1 MDRRAIP
8 SIGMTHYGE
17 DWLRTSGILSM
28 HLPGSVEKDPVR
40 LSPHYHDFFQISFIQ
55 SECHLM
61 HDFREKT
68 LHRTCLFFVGPG
80 HVHTIRPNLEMEG
93 TVVSFTRDFFDA
105 RQDGVRGLLSEFPFF
120 HAADAEPWL
129 EIPAALEDEFRKHF
143 AEIQQEFDLARPG
156 AGEILR
162 CLLRMLFV
170 KATRLHTDRD
180 DGPPTTR
187 SAALVRS
194 FLKHVEEHF
203 LTWKTLAPYAREL
216 GISANHLNDVVSAE
230 TGHPAGEHIR
240 LRTMLDAKRLLLYS
254 ELSVAEIGYGLGF
267 KDPSYFGRFFR
278 RYGRCTPAD
287 FRSQIREKY
296 HQDP

>member
-1 MDRRAIP
+1 MIQ
-8 SIGMTHYGE
+8 YGE
-17 DWLRTSGILSM
+17 DSLRTSGIVAM
-28 HLPGSVEKDPVR
+28 HLPGSMVRDPGR
-40 LSPHYHDFFQISFIQ
+40 LSPHYHDFFQISFIEG
-55 SECHLM
+55 SCHLM
-61 HDFREKT
+61 HDFREKRT
-68 LHRTCLFFVGPG
+68 DRTCLFFVGPG
-80 HVHTIRPNLEMEG
+80 HVHTIRPSLEMEG
-93 TVVSFTRDFFDA
+93 TVVSFTRGFFDA

-120 HAADAEPWL
+120 HTSDADPWL
-129 EIPAALEDEFRKHF
+129 EIPTALVEEFRSHF
-143 AEIQQEFDLARPG
+143 VEIQREFDQARPG

-162 CLLRMLFV
+162 CLLRVLFV
-170 KATRLHTDRD
+170 KATRLHTDSD
-180 DGPPTTR
+180 DGLPTTR

-194 FLKHVEEHF
+194 FLKQVEKHF
-203 LTWKTLAPYAREL
+203 LNWKTLAPYAREL

-230 TGHPAGEHIR
+230 TGQPAGEHIR

-278 RYGRCTPAD
+278 RYGKCTPAD